1 MNGFFPLVTKGREDK
16 AMKRSRIWFD
26 DGSTILQAEDTQFC
40 VHKSVILKHF
50 PTLNDFVPS
59 QSPGLPSSD
68 GCAIIDLSDSA
79 KDWESLLI
87 MIYDHL
93 P

>member
-1 MNGFFPLVTKGREDK
+1 MTGFFKKGHHGGEG
-16 AMKRSRIWFD
+16 AIIKRSHIWFD
-26 DGSTILQAEDTQFC
+26 DGSIIIQAEDTQFF

-59 QSPGLPSSD
+59 PSPTSASD
-68 GCAIIDLSDSA
+68 GCAVIRLSDSA
-79 KDWESLLI
+79 EDWENLLTVF
-87 MIYDHL
+87 YDTL

>member
-1 MNGFFPLVTKGREDK
+1 MNGFLPLVKKGREDK
-16 AMKRSRIWFD
+16 TMKRSRIWFD
-26 DGSTILQAEDTQFC
+26 DGSIILQAEDTQFC

-50 PTLNDFVPS
+50 PTLNDFVSSS
-59 QSPGLPSSD
+59 QSQSSD
-68 GCAIIDLSDSA
+68 ACAIMNLSDSA
-79 KDWESLLI
+79 KDWESLLT